1 MPTIRIF
8 EKGRLIDTANL
19 AEVAAAVQKKDS
31 LVWIDIEGQDTDS
44 VHFLMPILDL
54 HELAVEDI
62 LKHGQRTK
70 LERFP
75 THAFLVAY
83 ARVNGGELAEV
94 DIFFGENWLLTVREE
109 NSLGKTFNADPVIE
123 RFARLREVDPH
134 VGFLLYTILDE
145 IVDGYFGIIDDSED
159 RLEDIEE
166 ILFELGPPPDGG
178 LQKELLELRRATIML
193 RRRIVP
199 LRDVVLALLRRE
211 IPWIEQESI
220 VYFENVLDHLLRI
233 IDQIDTQRELAS
245 GVVDASL
252 ALGAN
257 RMNEVMKK
265 MTSWGAILIVAT
277 IVTGIYG
284 MNFKYMPE
292 LDSRWGYPAALLSI
306 LVAMSALYVYF
317 RRKKWL

>member
-8 EKGRLIDTANL
+8 DEGTFTESSNL
-19 AEVAAAVQKKDS
+19 ADVAPAVQRKDS
-31 LVWIDIEGQDTDS
+31 LVWIDIEGEDVDS
-44 VHFLMPILDL
+44 INFLIPILDL
-54 HELAVEDI
+54 HELAVEDV
-62 LKHGQRTK
+62 LKHGQRAK
-70 LERFP
+70 LERYP
-75 THAFLVAY
+75 SHAFLVSY
-83 ARVNGGELAEV
+83 ARVDQGEMAEV
-94 DIFFGENWLLTVREE
+94 DIFFGENWLVTVREE
-109 NSLGKTFNADPVIE
+109 NEIGLAFDEAPVLE
-123 RFARLREVDPH
+123 RYARLREVDPK

-145 IVDGYFGIIDDSED
+145 VVDGYFTVIDESED

-166 ILFELGPPPDGG
+166 NLFDVGPPPDGG
-178 LQKELLELRRATIML
+178 LQKELLELRRSTIML

-211 IPWIEQESI
+211 IPWVELEAI
-220 VYFENVLDHLLRI
+220 VYLENVLDHLLRI

-306 LVAMSALYVYF
+306 LLAMTCLYAYF